1 MKVLVYGAGAV
12 GGYLGSRLFQSGH
25 EVTLVVRQVVAD
37 AIASYDLI
45 VTQNQTRE
53 VTNPHTVTSLAQAFQ
68 NDAQYDLIILGMK
81 TYDFKTGLDHLVAFC
96 PDPPTIITT
105 QNGIGIEKM
114 LVDQFGAERIIAG
127 SFTIALSKEATNQIV
142 AENEGGLALAPTQSG
157 QKISEWVKLFK
168 DAGIETASIKNY
180 QSMKWSKAL
189 LNIVGNASSAILNR
203 PPGVIY
209 KSNAMFEL
217 EMRMIEETLDI
228 MQARRLKV
236 INLPGWSATQ
246 LSFSVRRL
254 PKLLI
259 RPFLA
264 NIVSGGRGDKMPSFY
279 IDLNSGKGKNE
290 VLFHNGAI
298 ARAGRAVNIAAPVN
312 AAFSDVLM
320 KLAREEYDWREF
332 DGKPKLLYAQ
342 VRRWEKMLRQQS

>member
-1 MKVLVYGAGAV
+1 MKILVYGAGAV
-12 GGYLGSRLFQSGH
+12 GGYLGTRLIQSGH
-25 EVTLVVRQVVAD
+25 DVTLVVRQALAD
-37 AIASYDLI
+37 AFASYGLI
-45 VTQNQTRE
+45 VTQDQTRE
-53 VTNPHTVTSLAQAFQ
+53 VIRPHTVTSLPQAFQ
-68 NDAQYDLIILGMK
+68 DDTQYDLIILGMK

-96 PDPPTIITT
+96 PNPPTIITT
-105 QNGIGIEKM
+105 QNGIGIEKILM
-114 LVDQFGAERIIAG
+114 DQFGAERIIAG
-127 SFTIALSKEATNQIV
+127 SFTIALSKEATNHIF
-142 AENEGGLALAPTQSG
+142 AENEGGFALAPTQSR
-157 QKISEWVKLFK
+157 QKIKEWVTLFK
-168 DAGIETASIKNY
+168 DAGIDTVGIKNY

-228 MQARRLKV
+228 MQARKLKV

-254 PKLLI
+254 PKPLI
-259 RPFLA
+259 KPFLT

-279 IDLNSGKGKNE
+279 LDLNSGKGKNE

-298 ARAGRAVNIAAPVN
+298 ARAGRAVNIPAPVN
-312 AAFSDVLM
+312 AAYSDVLI

-332 DGKPKLLYAQ
+332 DGKPKRLYAE
-342 VRRWEKMLRQQS
+342 VRRWEKALR